1 MCPLNTVGKGNFGWL
16 ADARVPGTGT
26 TGSYRVLNLFPL
38 VASMVSH
45 NVSDLCV
52 YCKLV
57 CGQGETHGP
66 NCMQVGLPSACS
78 EGLGTSGCQQLGEPC
93 CWCGE
98 AGWGSEQ
105 RDLCPG
111 NVSGAVSCCHTCGDM
126 EGLDTAC

>member
-1 MCPLNTVGKGNFGWL
+1 MVSCC
-16 ADARVPGTGT
+16 
-26 TGSYRVLNLFPL
+26 TGSRHRDNRFLQGSELVSFG

-52 YCKLV
+52 YYKLV

-105 RDLCPG
+105 HDLCPG
-111 NVSGAVSCCHTCGDM
+111 NMSGAVSCCHTCGDM